1 MIVNAISQLGLSLL
15 AASAKPAAPVNAA
28 ARSRSLHARQ
38 MLEPGDELEEP
49 TAAEIAATAELLDAI
64 DEFDVDGEGSPLKRR
79 VGTLADAEDA
89 YASN

>member
-1 MIVNAISQLGLSLL
+1 
-15 AASAKPAAPVNAA
+15 
-28 ARSRSLHARQ
+28 

-49 TAAEIAATAELLDAI
+49 TAAEIATTAELLDAI
-64 DEFDVDGEGSPLKRR
+64 DEFDVDGEGSLLKRR